1 MLGTWQSVALVD
13 LNQGNPRR
21 SPRLSFLPGQRRPVG
36 WCPVQTHEIRKRF
49 LDHFVNAGHTEVPS
63 ASVILDDP
71 NLLFVNAGMVQF
83 VPFFLGQRTA
93 PYTTA
98 TSIQKCI
105 RTPDI
110 DEVGIT
116 TRHNTFFQMAG
127 NFSFGDYFKRGAIEL
142 AWTLLTNPVSEGG
155 YGFDP
160 ERLWATVFYDDDEAV
175 ALWQEV
181 AGLPPERIQR
191 RGMADNYWSM
201 GIPGPC
207 GPCSEIYYDR
217 GPEYGVEGGPEAD
230 ENRYIEIWNLVFM
243 QNERGEGT
251 SKDDFEIL
259 GPLPRQNI
267 DTGMGVERIACLLQ
281 GVDNVYETDLLRPV
295 IDTVEQ
301 YAPRG
306 YGQGNGTDDIRY
318 RVIADHTRT
327 AAIIIADG
335 VTPSNE
341 GRGYVLRRLLRR
353 IIRSAK
359 LLGIEAPIVGELMA
373 TVRDAMGPSYPELVT
388 DFDRISRIAVAEETA
403 FNRTL
408 ASGSKLFEDA
418 ATATRSSGKTQLAGS
433 DAFALHDTYGFPIEL
448 TLEMAAEAGLSVDE
462 LGFRELMAEQRR
474 RAKADAAARKHAH
487 ADLSAFRELV
497 DAGPTEFTGF
507 DELSSEARILGIFV
521 DGKRVPVVAHH
532 APGDTELRVEIVLD
546 RTPLYAES
554 GGQIADAGWI
564 TGTGGSQSAKAA
576 VTDVQKIAKSLWVHR
591 VNVESGEFVEGDTI
605 VAAVD
610 PHWRRG
616 ATQGHSGTHMVHAAL
631 RQVLGPNAVQ
641 AGSLNRPG
649 YLRFD
654 FNSQSALTE
663 EQRNQVEEVSNEA
676 VQADYPVN
684 TFLTGL
690 EKAKAMGAMA
700 MFGEQYPDEVR
711 VVEIGGPFS
720 LELCGGTH
728 VNNSAQ
734 IGPITILGE
743 SSVGSGVRRVEAY
756 VGLDSF
762 RHLSKERALMAGL
775 ASSLKVP
782 SDEVPAR
789 VAILVEKLK
798 TAEKELERVRLN
810 AARSGAADAAG
821 TAEQIGTVRL
831 VAQRMASGMSA
842 GDLRSLVGDIKSR
855 LGSDPGVVVLIAEA
869 DSENGPTVPFVVAAN
884 QAAQDAGVRAN
895 ELVQCVS
902 TAVGGRGGGKPDLA
916 QGSGKDAA
924 GIEAALAAVRAELA
938 RG

>member
-1 MLGTWQSVALVD
+1 M
-13 LNQGNPRR
+13 
-21 SPRLSFLPGQRRPVG
+21 
-36 WCPVQTHEIRKRF
+36 QTHEIRKRF
-49 LDHFVNAGHTEVPS
+49 LDHFVTAGHTEVPS
-63 ASVILDDP
+63 ASVVLDDP

-83 VPFFLGQRTA
+83 VPFFLGQRTP
-93 PYTTA
+93 PYDTA

-142 AWTLLTNPVSEGG
+142 AWSLLTKPVADGG

-160 ERLWATVFYDDDEAV
+160 EKLWATVFYDDDEA
-175 ALWQEV
+175 AQLWQEV
-181 AGLPPERIQR
+181 AGLPAERIQR

-217 GPEYGVEGGPEAD
+217 GPEFGIEGGPEAD

-259 GPLPRQNI
+259 GPLPRKNI

-281 GVDNVYETDLLRPV
+281 NVDNVYETDLLRPV
-295 IDTVEQ
+295 IDAVAAV
-301 YAPRG
+301 APRG
-306 YGQGNGTDDIRY
+306 YNQGNQDDNVRY
-318 RVIADHTRT
+318 RIIADHSRT
-327 AAIIIADG
+327 AAIIIGDG
-335 VTPSNE
+335 ITPGNE

-353 IIRSAK
+353 IIRAAK
-359 LLGIEAPIVGELMA
+359 LLGVERPVMSDLMV
-373 TVRDAMGPSYPELVT
+373 TVRDAMGPSYPELVS
-388 DFDRISRIAVAEETA
+388 DFDRIRRIAVAEERA

-408 ASGSKLFEDA
+408 AAGSKLFDDA
-418 ATATRSSGKTQLAGS
+418 AESTRKAGKTTLSGN
-433 DAFALHDTYGFPIEL
+433 DAFTLHDTYGFPIDL
-448 TLEMAAEAGLSVDE
+448 TLEMASEAGLSVDE

-487 ADLSAFRELV
+487 ADLTAYRELV

-507 DELSSEARILGIFV
+507 DELSSQARILGIFV
-521 DGKRVPVVAHH
+521 DGKRVPVVAHGGREH
-532 APGDTELRVEIVLD
+532 VAERVEIVLD

-554 GGQIADAGWI
+554 GGQIADIGTL
-564 TGTGGSQSAKAA
+564 TGSGGTAKAQ
-576 VTDVQKIAKSLWVHR
+576 VTDVQKIAKTLFVHN
-591 VNVESGEFVEGDTI
+591 VSVESGEFVEGDT
-605 VAAVD
+605 VTAAVD
-610 PHWRRG
+610 ANWRHG

-654 FNSQSALTE
+654 FNWQGPLTE
-663 EQRNQVEEVSNEA
+663 QQRSEIEIVANEA
-676 VQADYPVN
+676 VEADFQVN
-684 TFLTGL
+684 TFHTGL
-690 EKAKAMGAMA
+690 DKAKAMGAMA
-700 MFGEQYPDEVR
+700 LFGEAYPDEVR

-728 VNNSAQ
+728 VHNSAQ
-734 IGPITILGE
+734 IGPVTVLGE

-762 RHLSKERALMAGL
+762 KHLARERALMAGL

-789 VAILVEKLK
+789 VANLVERLK
-798 TAEKELERVRLN
+798 GAEKELERVRLATARAAAVN
-810 AARSGAADAAG
+810 AAAGAERVG
-821 TAEQIGTVRL
+821 NVRL
-831 VAQRMASGMSA
+831 VAQRMSGEMTA
-842 GDLRSLVGDIKSR
+842 NDLRSLVGDIKGR
-855 LGSDPGVVVLIAEA
+855 LGAEPGVVALIAEG
-869 DSENGPTVPFVVAAN
+869 DNGTVPYVVAVNESARELGLSAGDLVR
-884 QAAQDAGVRAN
+884 QLSAAVD
-895 ELVQCVS
+895 
-902 TAVGGRGGGKPDLA
+902 GRGGGKPDLA
-916 QGSGKDAA
+916 QGSGKNAA
-924 GIEAALAAVRAELA
+924 GIDAALGALRAEVA

>member
-1 MLGTWQSVALVD
+1 M
-13 LNQGNPRR
+13 
-21 SPRLSFLPGQRRPVG
+21 
-36 WCPVQTHEIRKRF
+36 QTHEIRKRF
-49 LDHFVNAGHTEVPS
+49 LDHFVKAGHTEVPS

-93 PYTTA
+93 PYATA

-142 AWTLLTNPVSEGG
+142 AWTLLTKPVADGG

-160 ERLWATVFYDDDEAV
+160 QRLWATVFYDDDEAEQ
-175 ALWQEV
+175 LWQEI

-207 GPCSEIYYDR
+207 GPCSEIYFDR

-259 GPLPRQNI
+259 GPLPRKNI

-281 GVDNVYETDLLRPV
+281 NVDNVYETDLLRPV
-295 IDTVEQ
+295 IDKVAQ

-306 YGQGNGTDDIRY
+306 YGQGSHEDDVRY
-318 RVIADHTRT
+318 RIIADHSRT
-327 AAIIIADG
+327 AAIIIGDG
-335 VTPSNE
+335 VTPGNE

-353 IIRSAK
+353 IIRAAK
-359 LLGIEAPIVGELMA
+359 LLGIEQPIMSELILTVG
-373 TVRDAMGPSYPELVT
+373 DAMSPSYPELADT
-388 DFDRISRIAVAEETA
+388 RIERIAVAEENA

-418 ATATRSSGKTQLAGS
+418 AAATRKAGKTVLGGS

-448 TLEMAAEAGLSVDE
+448 TLEMAAESGLTVDE

-507 DELSSEARILGIFV
+507 EELSSQARILGIFV
-521 DGKRVPVVAHH
+521 DGKRVPVVGHQPRVH
-532 APGDTELRVEIVLD
+532 SEAPAPERVEIVLD

-564 TGTGGSQSAKAA
+564 TGTGGSESAKAA
-576 VTDVQKIAKSLWVHR
+576 VTDVQKIAKTLWVHR

-610 PHWRRG
+610 PTWRRG
-616 ATQGHSGTHMVHAAL
+616 ATQGHSGTHMIHAAL

-654 FNSQSALTE
+654 FNSQSALSE
-663 EQRNQVEEVSNEA
+663 AQRNEVEEVANEA
-676 VQADYPVN
+676 VQADFPVN
-684 TFLTGL
+684 TFITELD
-690 EKAKAMGAMA
+690 KAKAMGAMA
-700 MFGEQYPDEVR
+700 MFGEQYPEQVR

-728 VNNSAQ
+728 VHNSAQ

-762 RHLSKERALMAGL
+762 RHLAKERALMAGL

-789 VAILVEKLK
+789 VATLVDRLK
-798 TAEKELERVRLN
+798 AAEKELDRMRLATARAAAAN
-810 AARSGAADAAG
+810 AAAG
-821 TAEQIGTVRL
+821 AEQVGTVRL
-831 VAQRMASGMSA
+831 VAQRMSAGMTA
-842 GDLRSLVGDIKSR
+842 GDLRSLVGDIRGK
-855 LGSDPGVVVLIAEA
+855 LGSEPAVVVLIAEGPEA
-869 DSENGPTVPFVVAAN
+869 DGSSSVPFVVATNA
-884 QAAQDAGVRAN
+884 AAQDAGVRAN
-895 ELVQCVS
+895 ELIAS
-902 TAVGGRGGGKPDLA
+902 IAAAVDGRGGGKADLA
-916 QGSGKDAA
+916 QGSGKNPAGIDAA
-924 GIEAALAAVRAELA
+924 LGAVRAEIA